1 MSYPLVMMINVDG
14 LVRPAVSICI
24 EHYNSP
30 LVVQSGIGNKVSFRY
45 VGTILLTHKS
55 IVIKKIK
62 TDDSRPL
69 PLH

>member
-1 MSYPLVMMINVDG
+1 V
-14 LVRPAVSICI
+14 
-24 EHYNSP
+24 E
-30 LVVQSGIGNKVSFRY
+30 IGNKVSVRY